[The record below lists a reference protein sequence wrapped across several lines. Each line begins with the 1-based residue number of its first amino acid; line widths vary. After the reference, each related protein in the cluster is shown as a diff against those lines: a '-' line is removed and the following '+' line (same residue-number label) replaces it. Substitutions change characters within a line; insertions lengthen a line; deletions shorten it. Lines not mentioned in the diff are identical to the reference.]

1 LIYTVT
7 FNPAIDYVMHPLTL
21 DMGFTNRSSSE
32 ELYCGGN
39 GINIA
44 SILNEL
50 DTDNIALGFVGG
62 FTGDYM
68 IKRLQTEGITC
79 NFVHLDEGFTRI
91 NVKMNGVVMTMCNGM
106 GPKIPNDKVN
116 DLFRR
121 LDRIDSGDTL
131 VLTGS
136 IPSCLPDDMYDIIM
150 TRLSG
155 RGISF
160 VVDAAGSLLLQ
171 SLAAKPFLI
180 KPNNHELGRLFNVRP
195 ETPEEC
201 LPYAR
206 MLHDRGAVN
215 VVVSCGGHGSA
226 LVDENGDEHIVPC
239 PPCRLVNATGAG
251 DSMVGGFLAKV
262 SQGEDYETALRFASA
277 CGSATAASNGIAK
290 RETINKFY
298 ASLLR
303 VIAEDPSSVKV
314 SAPKREA
321 PAKSGKRPA
330 TTKKTSTERADVR
343 KAGSA
348 D

>member
-1 LIYTVT
+1 MIYTVT

-39 GINIA
+39 GLNIA

-50 DTDNIALGFVGG
+50 DTDNIALGFIAG
-62 FTGDYM
+62 FTGDY
-68 IKRLQTEGITC
+68 ILKRLQSEGITC
-79 NFVHLDEGFTRI
+79 NFVELAEGFTRI

-116 DLFRR
+116 ELFKR

-136 IPSCLPDDMYDIIM
+136 IPGCLPDDMYDIIM

-171 SLAAKPFLI
+171 SLSAEPFLI

-206 MLHDRGAVN
+206 MLHERGARN
-215 VVVSCGGHGSA
+215 VIVSCGGHGSA
-226 LVDENGDEHIVPC
+226 LIDEDGEEHITAV
-239 PPCRLVNATGAG
+239 PPCKLVNATGAG

-262 SQGEDYETALRFASA
+262 NQGASYDDALRFASA

-290 RETINKFY
+290 RETIDKFA
-298 ASLLR
+298 ASLDRLM
-303 VIAEDPSSVKV
+303 AESASKAAAAAAAHPKSEK
-314 SAPKREA
+314 APKA
-321 PAKSGKRPA
+321 ASAKSGAKQ
-330 TTKKTSTERADVR
+330 SEGSVD
-343 KAGSA
+343 KA
-348 D
+348 